1 MGYQRHVAEFS
12 ASLRITV
19 KNPAVYDDGAAYS
32 IAQGKID
39 HSPVCIL
46 LPQFCPSGRIRIIDH
61 METLHS

>member
-46 LPQFCPSGRIRIIDH
+46 LPQFWLFWQWAPAPVCS
-61 METLHS
+61 TL